1 LLRLPHWMANKCDFF
16 LRGCKI
22 NQDGNA
28 ARIVYFRRNGEFC
41 CERLSA
47 LVENAPFLLL
57 MESLVYKAFDAAGQ
71 VRNTSPERR
80 RWGIREANS

>member
-1 LLRLPHWMANKCDFF
+1 MANKRGFF
-16 LRGCKI
+16 LSACKI
-22 NQDGNA
+22 NQDGNQDDNA
-28 ARIVYFRRNGEFC
+28 ARIAYFGRNGEFY
-41 CERLSA
+41 CERLPA

-71 VRNTSPERR
+71 VRYASPERR